1 LVDGRRKV
9 VSLQELTGM
18 EGNVIT
24 MQEIFSFQKTKIDH
38 EGNVKGRFGFHGIR
52 PKFIEKFRISGIQV
66 PQDLFDPSKHIEV

>member
-24 MQEIFSFQKTKIDH
+24 MQEIFSFQKTKIDP